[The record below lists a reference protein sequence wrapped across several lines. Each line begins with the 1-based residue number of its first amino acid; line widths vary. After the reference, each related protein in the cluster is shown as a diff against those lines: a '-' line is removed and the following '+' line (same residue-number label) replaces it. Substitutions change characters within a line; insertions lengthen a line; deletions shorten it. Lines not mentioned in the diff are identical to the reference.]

1 MISRYHELCVK
12 FSIDTKDL
20 VLVENS
26 NNIIVNEAVYEMLN
40 MTRNYPKQQQ
50 IFSYRNSKPG
60 LLSQK
65 KKAIEFENLR
75 ERYSNFIKKN
85 HKENDRYVEGL
96 KEFDKLIRE
105 AKADGVE
112 LERRIESSNKERI
125 QLIRRS
131 KADSQISTQKL

>member
-1 MISRYHELCVK
+1 LISRYHELCVK

-40 MTRNYPKQQQ
+40 MTRNCPKPQQS
-50 IFSYRNSKPG
+50 FSYRSSKPG
-60 LLSQK
+60 LLLQK

-112 LERRIESSNKERI
+112 LERRIESSNKERV